1 MIRHDRSGKAFRINL
16 RVANRLLLFN
26 DFEHLLRYVAQP
38 AEIRAPSWLK
48 NPNTKSCSAIIAEL
62 SGISLTIR
70 GIHGKKIF
78 ARKIQH
84 ERFPNDS

>member
-1 MIRHDRSGKAFRINL
+1 MIRHDRSGRAYWINL

-26 DFEHLLRYVAQP
+26 DFEHLLRYVAHP

-48 NPNTKSCSAIIAEL
+48 NPNAKSCSAIIAEL

-70 GIHGKKIF
+70 GIQGKKNF
-78 ARKIQH
+78 VQKNQ
-84 ERFPNDS
+84 